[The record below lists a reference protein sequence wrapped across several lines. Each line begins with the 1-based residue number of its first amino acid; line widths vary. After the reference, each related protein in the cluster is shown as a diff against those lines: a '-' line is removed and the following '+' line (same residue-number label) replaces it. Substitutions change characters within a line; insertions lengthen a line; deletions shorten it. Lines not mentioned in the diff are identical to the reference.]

1 MRSLVFFAVFFF
13 LTSISALAE
22 RITVSLDG
30 EWQIEDS
37 VDADAVPRNW
47 THRVPVP
54 GLANLAQ
61 PAFVD
66 VDRFDGKEVLWNRI
80 RRKVVPASTSLEGQ
94 GISRQNRDYFW
105 YAKSFRVPSRKQVA
119 LLRIG
124 KAQFGTAVWLNGK
137 KLGEY
142 AGCFSAS
149 YFDLTQAMDWAG
161 ENRLIVRIGA
171 HPAVLPESYPAGS
184 DFEKNLWTP
193 GIYDSVSVLLMDNP
207 VIETIQVAPA
217 IAPPR
222 ITVQTR
228 LKNYGAA
235 PATTTL
241 RHQVK
246 TWKGEQRA
254 SRSTAEKVS
263 LKPGEEKTVTET
275 IPIPGA
281 RLWSPEDPFLYV
293 LDSSTG
299 GDTVSTRFGVREFR
313 FDTPTK
319 RAYLN
324 GKVYFLRGSNITLH
338 RFFEDPDA
346 GSLTWDETWVR
357 KLLSEIPKKM
367 NWNMFRFCI
376 GPVPDKWLELA
387 DETGLLI
394 QNEFFIWTGHASGN
408 YRRQWDADELIRQYK
423 DWMRD
428 NWNHASVVI
437 WDANNESYDPVFGE
451 KVIPAVRD
459 LDLSRRPWENSYNPP
474 AGPDDPVEDH
484 PYLFVS
490 GRTGKPFQVTS
501 LENMS
506 GSGRN
511 TVTPSGHAMVLNE
524 YGWLWLLRDGT
535 PTVLTDRVYEHLV
548 GKTATG
554 KERLALNGYLLGG
567 LTEFWRAHRNYAGV
581 LHFVYLTS
589 CYEGAYTCDHFSDV
603 KSLTL
608 DPTFA
613 DYVGEAFK
621 PLGVYLNFWQP
632 NLKAGA
638 ERRFTV
644 MMVNDSSAPASGAL
658 VLTLDNESGEAVARV
673 ERKFSIR
680 PLGQETLLLDMKI
693 PDVAGS
699 FLLKAA
705 AHTGNGSGPTLSRR
719 RVSLQKE

>member
-1 MRSLVFFAVFFF
+1 MRPLGFFVVFF
-13 LTSISALAE
+13 LTSISTLAE
-22 RITVSLDG
+22 RITVLLDG

-47 THRVPVP
+47 THHVPVP

-80 RRKVVPASTSLEGQ
+80 RRKVIPASTSLEGQ
-94 GISRQNRDYFW
+94 GISRQSRNYFW
-105 YAKSFRVPSRKQVA
+105 YAKSFRVPASKQVA

-149 YFDLTQAMDWAG
+149 YFDLTQAMDWSG

-207 VIETIQVAPA
+207 VIETIQAAPA
-217 IAPPR
+217 ITPPQ
-222 ITVQTR
+222 ITVQTK

-246 TWKGEQRA
+246 AWKGGQRA
-254 SRSTAEKVS
+254 GQSMPQKIS
-263 LKPGEEKTVTET
+263 LKPGEEKTLTET

-346 GSLTWDETWVR
+346 GSLTWNETWVR

-376 GPVPDKWLELA
+376 GPVPDKWLDIA

-394 QNEFFIWTGHASGN
+394 QNEFFIWTGRASGN
-408 YRRQWDADELIRQYK
+408 YKRQWDADELIRQYG

-459 LDLSRRPWENSYNPP
+459 LDLSHRPWENSYNPP

-484 PYLFVS
+484 PYLFSS
-490 GRTGKPFQVTS
+490 GRTGNPFQVTS

-535 PTVLTDRVYEHLV
+535 PTVLTERVYEHLL

-554 KERLALNGYLLGG
+554 QERLALNGYLLGG

-603 KSLTL
+603 KSLTM

-613 DYVGEAFK
+613 DYAGEAFK

-632 NLKAGA
+632 NLKTGV

-644 MMVNDSSAPASGAL
+644 MMVNDSNEPARGNL
-658 VLTLDNESGEAVARV
+658 VLTLDNEGGEAVARV
-673 ERKFSIR
+673 ERKFSIQ
-680 PLGQETLLLDMKI
+680 PLGQETLLLDLKI

-705 AHTGNGSGPTLSRR
+705 AHAVNGSGPTLSRR
-719 RVSLQKE
+719 RVSLQRE

>member
-459 LDLSRRPWENSYNPP
+459 LDQSRRPWENSYNPP

-581 LHFVYLTS
+581 LHF
-589 CYEGAYTCDHFSDV
+589 
-603 KSLTL
+603 
-608 DPTFA
+608 
-613 DYVGEAFK
+613 
-621 PLGVYLNFWQP
+621 
-632 NLKAGA
+632 
-638 ERRFTV
+638 
-644 MMVNDSSAPASGAL
+644 
-658 VLTLDNESGEAVARV
+658 
-673 ERKFSIR
+673 
-680 PLGQETLLLDMKI
+680 
-693 PDVAGS
+693 
-699 FLLKAA
+699 
-705 AHTGNGSGPTLSRR
+705 
-719 RVSLQKE
+719 

>member
-1 MRSLVFFAVFFF
+1 MRPLVFFAVLFF
-13 LTSISALAE
+13 LTSISTLAE

-61 PAFVD
+61 PVFAD

-80 RRKVVPASTSLEGQ
+80 RRKVIPASTSLEGQ
-94 GISRQNRDYFW
+94 GISRQNRNYFW
-105 YAKSFRVPSRKQVA
+105 YAKSFRIPARKQVA

-124 KAQFGTAVWLNGK
+124 KAQFGTAVWLNGR

-228 LKNYGAA
+228 LKNYGVA

-246 TWKGEQRA
+246 AWKGGQRA
-254 SRSTAEKVS
+254 SQSAAEKVS

-275 IPIPGA
+275 ILIPGA

-338 RFFEDPDA
+338 RFFEDPAA

-376 GPVPDKWLELA
+376 GPAPDKWLDIA

-408 YRRQWDADELIRQYK
+408 YKRQWDADELIRQYK

-490 GRTGKPFQVTS
+490 GRSGKPFQVTS

-511 TVTPSGHAMVLNE
+511 TVTPGGHAMVLNE

-535 PTVLTDRVYEHLV
+535 PTVLTERVYEHLA

-589 CYEGAYTCDHFSDV
+589 CYEGAYTCDHFSDL

-644 MMVNDSSAPASGAL
+644 MMVNDSSTPASGNL

-673 ERKFSIR
+673 ERKFSIQ

-705 AHTGNGSGPTLSRR
+705 AHAGNRSVPTLSRR